1 MAKNPQKVAEK
12 WARNL
17 SGATQDIRD
26 GVTAVTESPT
36 EKAAAQAEKYR
47 LNTAAAVDSGKFQ
60 ARLRGVTLDDWKR
73 ATLDKGI
80 ARIASGAAAATDDV
94 AGFMGELIPYQERV
108 KEEMKNMPNT
118 TLADSI
124 ARQSFWTTKMADFQ
138 RSG

>member
-1 MAKNPQKVAEK
+1 
-12 WARNL
+12 
-17 SGATQDIRD
+17 
-26 GVTAVTESPT
+26 
-36 EKAAAQAEKYR
+36 
-47 LNTAAAVDSGKFQ
+47 
-60 ARLRGVTLDDWKR
+60 VTLDDWKR

-94 AGFMGELIPYQERV
+94 ADFMGELIPYQERV
-108 KEEMKNMPNT
+108 KEELKNMPNT